1 MVPLNR
7 RGLAIAAC
15 LSSNPTLIGF
25 DSPRFANGTKAYQNF
40 CPMGENFHL
49 IRCFTPN
56 AVPSNVLSMVS
67 PKLQDKDQ
75 CVRPVNS
82 EKFPERFFLSLLL
95 INCSVHL
102 LPPFQVHKIKTYS
115 KNKMRSRTK
124 LTVPCPWC
132 PSRRPGVRRRSCTVR
147 TSHTFPAD
155 RARCRTSFAYP
166 RRPHSHQR

>member
-102 LPPFQVHKIKTYS
+102 LPPFQMPKKSKWIEPIKTYS
-115 KNKMRSRTK
+115 KNKMRTK
-124 LTVPCPWC
+124 QTYRPLPLVPKSSAW
-132 PSRRPGVRRRSCTVR
+132 S
-147 TSHTFPAD
+147 A
-155 RARCRTSFAYP
+155 
-166 RRPHSHQR
+166 